1 MSDIDRQKLERYLA
15 RPLPDLEDELALYA
29 PAERGAAE
37 VWAKFAAP
45 VRQRLCVE
53 WDWCRVRQDARFEN
67 DVDLAAA
74 VLLALATRALK
85 LPIEV
90 DLYLLGAIALKRGLD
105 QICACP

>member
-37 VWAKFAAP
+37 VWAKVVAP
-45 VRQRLCVE
+45 VRQRLCVG
-53 WDWCRVRQDARFEN
+53 WDRCRVRQDARFEN

-74 VLLALATRALK
+74 VLVALATA
-85 LPIEV
+85 PSS
-90 DLYLLGAIALKRGLD
+90 
-105 QICACP
+105 CPLRLTSTCSAFSPSNAASTKSAP